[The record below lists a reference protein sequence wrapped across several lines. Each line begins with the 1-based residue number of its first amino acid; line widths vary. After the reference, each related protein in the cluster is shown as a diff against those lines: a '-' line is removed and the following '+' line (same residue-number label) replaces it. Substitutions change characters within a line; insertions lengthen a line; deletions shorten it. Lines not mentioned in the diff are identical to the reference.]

1 MKQMESGVTYHHV
14 YKPES
19 SSKRR
24 KALIEHARALQL
36 AGRMDES
43 QSTME
48 EVHRLALE
56 QYSTSASERE
66 DPLSALERFRYKSGP
81 SKRW

>member
-1 MKQMESGVTYHHV
+1 MERDVTYHHV
-14 YKPES
+14 YTPER

-24 KALIEHARALQL
+24 KALIEHARALRL

-56 QYSTSASERE
+56 Q
-66 DPLSALERFRYKSGP
+66 
-81 SKRW
+81 